1 MYTYT
6 RVSAGLH
13 KSEASGLRQKRIIVT
28 LVGKGQ
34 AKVGKVFIHRGPGS
48 KCAECKYSQ
57 VCVENVKPGRVYEIV
72 KVRDKTLFCEQYEM
86 EMRVVE
92 VVNAKIPAATS
103 AKQAIPGAVITFRT
117 PRCEEEKC
125 VFHDICFP
133 EGLKSGDRCVVLE
146 VIQNVQCPL
155 DFPRKK
161 TVIQL
166 VSTS

>member
-1 MYTYT
+1 M
-6 RVSAGLH
+6 LN
-13 KSEASGLRQKRIIVT
+13 QKGTIVT

-34 AKVGKVFIHRGPGS
+34 AEVGKAFIHRGPGS
-48 KCAECKYSQ
+48 KCVNCKYYK
-57 VCVENVKPGRVYEIV
+57 VCVENVESGRVYEII
-72 KVRDKTLFCEQYEM
+72 KIRDKTLFCEQYEI
-86 EMRVVE
+86 EMQVVE
-92 VVNAKIPAATS
+92 VVNAKITAATS

-155 DFPRKK
+155 GFPRKK
-161 TVIQL
+161 TVLQL